1 MRCHEH
7 RASEESVRHGNQ
19 KKKLEDI
26 QHLGGTCVPRQIWT
40 NHVLELAEDA
50 YAMDAL
56 LDALEK
62 AATMGSKRRR
72 RRLGLSSNKGES
84 KILLEQRRY
93 WGRHASEGPS
103 SPGRLKRRA
112 AARTAKLL
120 AGGDLSLADRT
131 LVAAASSVVE
141 EEDDFWEPEPMPA
154 LLRDKYIK
162 RPHPFEG

>member
-1 MRCHEH
+1 MAIKR
-7 RASEESVRHGNQ
+7 RSSR
-19 KKKLEDI
+19 
-26 QHLGGTCVPRQIWT
+26 TCSIWRDVGRQIWT
-40 NHVLELAEDA
+40 SHVLELAEDA
-50 YAMDAL
+50 YAMDSL

-93 WGRHASEGPS
+93 WGRHASEGPA

-120 AGGDLSLADRT
+120 SGVDLSLADRN
-131 LVAAASSVVE
+131 LVAAASWS
-141 EEDDFWEPEPMPA
+141 EEDDCGSRAARA
-154 LLRDKYIK
+154 LAGQARR
-162 RPHPFEG
+162 RPHPFEGVGG

>member
-1 MRCHEH
+1 MAIKRRSSRTSSTSAGLVFPDRSG
-7 RASEESVRHGNQ
+7 RATS
-19 KKKLEDI
+19 
-26 QHLGGTCVPRQIWT
+26 
-40 NHVLELAEDA
+40 LELAEDA
-50 YAMDAL
+50 HAMDAL

-93 WGRHASEGPS
+93 WGRHASEGPA

-120 AGGDLSLADRT
+120 SGVDLSLADRT
-131 LVAAASSVVE
+131 LVAAAASKWKRRTT
-141 EEDDFWEPEPMPA
+141 WEGHA
-154 LLRDKYIK
+154 ARRTRHIK